1 MELIEE
7 RGANPNREGGTPH
20 NGNTSNNSITGA
32 KLLNGVKKTNS
43 YEDILQY
50 SKTIDSNG
58 EPCVMYHGT
67 RSDFT
72 TFHMHDGSLGRG
84 AYFTSNWNE
93 AAEYAKQKQNVE
105 DIEDLDESKVLEVFL
120 NIRKP
125 AGRNDYN
132 IDSTYNNAGQNER
145 LRLQEAGFDG
155 KEKWKDKEEVIAE
168 LSEPTQSVT
177 ATNVSKPQV
186 PHKSGEELFNA
197 ETAITS
203 TGKTNQSS
211 SQSQKNK

>member
-1 MELIEE
+1 M
-7 RGANPNREGGTPH
+7 AQNPASQGDLAKVLQNIIT
-20 NGNTSNNSITGA
+20 TSDNA
-32 KLLNGVKKTNS
+32 
-43 YEDILQY
+43 
-50 SKTIDSNG
+50 SKIVDEND

-84 AYFTSNWNE
+84 AYFTSNWDE

-120 NIRKP
+120 NICKP

-155 KEKWKDKEEVIAE
+155 KEKWK
-168 LSEPTQSVT
+168 Q
-177 ATNVSKPQV
+177 
-186 PHKSGEELFNA
+186 
-197 ETAITS
+197 
-203 TGKTNQSS
+203 
-211 SQSQKNK
+211 